1 MPEIGYLGSKSKAI
15 LMHPTSPAVRLLLSL
30 SCAMLAAGIF
40 PRRRQ
45 RLHARQPVVR
55 RPIESVGARGRRHLG
70 AVSFLSHDEERVL
83 RASLSRATPDRCRA
97 DARTPWEGVCL
108 ARIVVGCASPKRTL
122 LRVRLARSCRRVRKL
137 WTGWPSSVHL
147 RAALRGAAGETLA
160 LATGDERCAAAAA
173 GSSVSAKRIDILLS
187 NHNGVSARR

>member
-1 MPEIGYLGSKSKAI
+1 MNSIVGSSSAYAAILRLRSSKA
-15 LMHPTSPAVRLLLSL
+15 
-30 SCAMLAAGIF
+30 
-40 PRRRQ
+40 
-45 RLHARQPVVR
+45 
-55 RPIESVGARGRRHLG
+55 
-70 AVSFLSHDEERVL
+70 RV
-83 RASLSRATPDRCRA
+83 
-97 DARTPWEGVCL
+97 WEGVGL

-137 WTGWPSSVHL
+137 WTGWSSSVRL
-147 RAALRGAAGETLA
+147 RAALRRAAGETLA